1 MKERVIGLY
10 MGEAVF
16 ASAGETFKGLLRY
29 NKMIMYSSQVSGLLI
44 ML

>member
-29 NKMIMYSSQVSGLLI
+29 NKIIMYSQVSGLLI

>member
-1 MKERVIGLY
+1 MIGLY
-10 MGEAVF
+10 VEEAVF

-29 NKMIMYSSQVSGLLI
+29 NKMIMYSQVGGLLI